1 MLHQVLRKFKAEGL
15 DRKSGDIVET
25 SGWKN
30 ERLLLEHRFLGK
42 PSVPQ
47 PDAAQ
52 VVEGAHVETQPAESA
67 GANSQPES
75 PKATPTVEKVAP
87 KPPGAKVLPSRQTG
101 KPAVLLKRRVPAVGK
116 VPVAKGAG

>member
-15 DRKSGDIVET
+15 DRKPGDIIET

-47 PDAAQ
+47 SDVAK
-52 VVEGAHVETQPAESA
+52 VVEGAHVEAQPAA

-87 KPPGAKVLPSRQTG
+87 KKPPGAKVLPSRQTG
-101 KPAVLLKRRVPAVGK
+101 KPAVLLTRRVPAVGK